1 MLARQIVVGF
11 GIAAIL
17 PWLIYYGV
25 STFFPP
31 PKAQDFNAAVQPA
44 PTATTD
50 ERKAFADQQRKEQD
64 AFARAARIFARVLFT
79 VSTIL
84 GVAAI
89 LVGAYVTSNAIGAG
103 LIFGGIS
110 SLAIGYW
117 SYSYYLDS
125 WIGFLSLLVAIAALF
140 FVGHRRL
147 PQP

>member
-1 MLARQIVVGF
+1 MRLFNQGRLRQ
-11 GIAAIL
+11 
-17 PWLIYYGV
+17 
-25 STFFPP
+25 
-31 PKAQDFNAAVQPA
+31 
-44 PTATTD
+44 TD

-64 AFARAARIFARVLFT
+64 AFARAARTFARVLFT

-125 WIGFLSLLVAIAALF
+125 WIGFLSLLVAMAALF